1 MKIAGM
7 ILAAAALALPSLA
20 QESTKPT
27 AARQPITAQQVI
39 DRIKANVGIPWMAET
54 VDTFKAGDS
63 QTPLTGIAVTMMATM
78 DVLQRAAANRENLI
92 ISHEPTFYEHEDHAS
107 ELPQG
112 EKDPV
117 LAAKRAF
124 IEKNHLVVWRFHDHQ
139 HRMKLDQ
146 VQQGNVHKLAWEK
159 YQDAGNQYLFTI
171 PATTVD
177 QLAAELKTKLGISAL
192 RVVGDRSMKVSRL
205 AFSPGAAGAGREIG
219 ALEKPEVQVLIVGET
234 REWETVEYVADAVS
248 EGRQKALIVL
258 SHVPSEQSGMEEC
271 TQWLRTFVTEVPV
284 EFVGTPDP
292 FSEGFPRKRE

>member
-20 QESTKPT
+20 QESTKPS
-27 AARQPITAQQVI
+27 AAKPPITAQQVI

-54 VDTFKAGDS
+54 VDTFKAGDP

-92 ISHEPTFYEHEDHAS
+92 ISHEPTFYEHEDRAS

-139 HRMKLDQ
+139 HRMKIDQ
-146 VQQGNVHKLAWEK
+146 VQQGNLRKLGWEK
-159 YQDAGNQYLFTI
+159 YQDAGNQYRFTI
-171 PATTVD
+171 PETTVD
-177 QLAAELKTKLGISAL
+177 KLAAELKTKLGISAL

-219 ALEKPEVQVLIVGET
+219 ALEMPDVQVLIVGET

-248 EGRQKALIVL
+248 EGHRKALIVL

-292 FSEGFPRKRE
+292 FSESFPRKRE

>member
-20 QESTKPT
+20 QESTKAS
-27 AARQPITAQQVI
+27 AAKQPITAQQVI

-54 VDTFKAGDS
+54 VDTFKAGDP

-107 ELPQG
+107 ELPQR

-139 HRMKLDQ
+139 HRMKIDQ
-146 VQQGNVHKLAWEK
+146 VQQGNVRKLGWEK

-171 PATTVD
+171 PETTVD
-177 QLAAELKTKLGISAL
+177 KLAAELKTKLGISAM

-219 ALEKPEVQVLIVGET
+219 ALEIPDVEVLIVGET

-248 EGRQKALIVL
+248 EGHQKALIVL